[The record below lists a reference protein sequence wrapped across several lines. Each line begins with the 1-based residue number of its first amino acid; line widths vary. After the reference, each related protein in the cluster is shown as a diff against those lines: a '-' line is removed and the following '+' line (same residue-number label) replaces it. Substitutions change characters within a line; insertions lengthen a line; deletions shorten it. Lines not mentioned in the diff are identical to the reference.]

1 MRYGRGHLHDC
12 GPGPLHA
19 GARGLLRRGRHG
31 PERLAGPSG
40 ARAGISALFDHVC
53 PRGRLG
59 QGANWGDRRQDTDR
73 LPHVRPAFAS
83 RLPQEL
89 NEIRTAGG
97 EIVVIDT
104 APHSDNVTLGAAK
117 VSDLVL
123 IPCRPSIFDLEALA
137 VTVELVKTAQVPIL
151 AVLNAVVPHVADT
164 AQAEEAIGRLG
175 VTVCPIHIS
184 RRVAFSRAVLRG
196 LTAQE
201 YEPQG
206 KAAREIEQF
215 FQTIQG
221 VAQEEHAAGGRCD
234 G

>member
-1 MRYGRGHLHDC
+1 MKVISFISQKGGAGKTTLALHLAVAWSQHGC
-12 GPGPLHA
+12 KVA
-19 GARGLLRRGRHG
+19 LLDLD
-31 PERLAGPSG
+31 PQA
-40 ARAGISALFDHVC
+40 SA
-53 PRGRLG
+53 
-59 QGANWGDRRQDTDR
+59 ANWGDRRQDTAR

-97 EIVVIDT
+97 EIVVLDT

-151 AVLNAVVPHVADT
+151 AVLNAVVPHVTDT

-206 KAAREIEQF
+206 KAAREIAQL

-221 VAQEEHAAGGRCD
+221 VAQEEHAGGGRYD

>member
-1 MRYGRGHLHDC
+1 MKVISFISQKGGAGKTTLALHLAVAWSQHGC
-12 GPGPLHA
+12 KVA
-19 GARGLLRRGRHG
+19 LLDLD
-31 PERLAGPSG
+31 PQA
-40 ARAGISALFDHVC
+40 SA
-53 PRGRLG
+53 
-59 QGANWGDRRQDTDR
+59 ANWGDRRQDTDR

-89 NEIRTAGG
+89 NEIRKAGG
-97 EIVVIDT
+97 EIVVLDT

-206 KAAREIEQF
+206 KAAREIEQL

-221 VAQEEHAAGGRCD
+221 VAQKEHAAGGQCD